1 MAREKEQ
8 AAAASGGAQN
18 PSAEGAERGLTGG
31 ARGGQATARGEGGR
45 GTSATDRPN
54 RTAYAEMYAE
64 DYPDADFEDKEA
76 RYGNLINDRKRLRE
90 YTQAGRGLSDIMDRQ
105 PWLGAMINELRENPD
120 QDPFTWMASNG
131 IDIQEA
137 LSDEGYRTK
146 IAEQLAEH
154 QRKQAEGKKHDDEVA
169 RNMER
174 NAAANLQ
181 KVQQKYGFDD
191 DTASQMFRDLFEKIA
206 DPAFNGEVSEEVWD
220 MIYKGLHYD
229 EDVKSAREE
238 GGMQARNEK
247 MQNPVKSFDN
257 NPPSLSQA
265 GNGRA
270 RKAERKPSFWDDME
284 DYH

>member
-1 MAREKEQ
+1 MAKEKDTIN
-8 AAAASGGAQN
+8 AAASGSAPQGAQT
-18 PSAEGAERGLTGG
+18 PPTEE
-31 ARGGQATARGEGGR
+31 
-45 GTSATDRPN
+45 RPN
-54 RTAYAEMYAE
+54 RTAYAQMYAE
-64 DYPDADFEDKEA
+64 DYPDADFEDKES
-76 RYGNLINDRKRLRE
+76 RYGNLINDRKHLRE

-120 QDPFTWMASNG
+120 LDPFTWMASNG

-137 LSDEGYRTK
+137 LEDEEYRKKISDM
-146 IAEQLAEH
+146 LAEH
-154 QRKQAEGKKHDDEVA
+154 QKKQSEGKAHDDEVA
-169 RNMER
+169 QNLES

-181 KVQQKYGFDD
+181 KVQQKYGFDN
-191 DTASQMFRDLFEKIA
+191 DTASQMFRDLFEKVA

-229 EDVKSAREE
+229 EDVKNAREQ

-247 MQNPVKSFDN
+247 MQNPVKNFDN
-257 NPPSLSQA
+257 NVPPTLSQG

-270 RKAERKPSFWDDME
+270 KKPEKRPSFFDGME

>member
-1 MAREKEQ
+1 MAKEEKTSPTPQETAQ
-8 AAAASGGAQN
+8 AQ
-18 PSAEGAERGLTGG
+18 PTEE
-31 ARGGQATARGEGGR
+31 
-45 GTSATDRPN
+45 RPN
-54 RTAYAEMYAE
+54 RSAYAQMYAE

-90 YTQAGRGLSDIMDRQ
+90 YTDAGRGLSDIMDKQ
-105 PWLGAMINELRENPD
+105 PWLGAMINELRENPGL
-120 QDPFTWMASNG
+120 DPFTWMAENG

-137 LSDEGYRTK
+137 LSDEEYRKK
-146 IAEQLAEH
+146 ISDMLSEH
-154 QRKQAEGKKHDDEVA
+154 QKKQSEGKKHDEDVA
-169 RNMER
+169 KNLES

-181 KVQQKYGFDD
+181 KVQEKYGFDN

-229 EDVKSAREE
+229 EDVKTAREE

-247 MQNPVKSFDN
+247 MQNRVKDFQKEV
-257 NPPSLSQA
+257 PPSLSQA

-270 RKAERKPSFWDDME
+270 KEPEKQGSFFDDLQN
-284 DYH
+284 YH